1 MFLLWRISKL
11 EADLDDVMT
20 RVRSLEARPRPA
32 APSVSSAPAIAA
44 STDSPA
50 GAKASRPPAMPQIPK
65 PPARPVEHVRPTPS
79 PASEVPKPPLVAP
92 TAVPES
98 AIVSLEAQIGS
109 RWLLYIGVIAIVVG
123 VSYFEK
129 LAIDSH
135 WVGETARTVQG
146 GIVGLLLVYAG
157 LRFVRA
163 GYAIYGQ
170 MISGGGI
177 AVMYVSTYA
186 AFNLYQLISRPAAF
200 VLMVAIT
207 ALAAWLADRQRSQG
221 LALLAVGGGFAT
233 PFLLPAPMDA
243 HVALFTYDA
252 ILIAGTMFL
261 AHRREWPALNVVS
274 YGFTALTVFSWWLRF
289 YTSSMYLTTELF
301 LTLFCA
307 MYLYILRETWR
318 DERAE
323 GDAGRAIL
331 WTAPVAYYVAS
342 IAILNDHP
350 LALLVYLIAL
360 ALAGAIVSMRAGSIA
375 RLVFWVAVAEPLV
388 VWIGGHG
395 GRMWLTGGLTTV
407 TAVYA
412 IFLLAHLEWMRRENA
427 PFSPVAIV
435 LFHLNG
441 LWAYVSAY
449 LLIESVRVAAAAPVA
464 AAFAIWNFLLAFA
477 LLKRQREH
485 ALHAAALGFTLLMV
499 AIALQFDGAWIT
511 VGWAAEGAVVAALG
525 LRERRE
531 WLRTGG
537 LVLFTV
543 AISRLMVLLFTAP
556 PVDMVVLLN
565 RRTACG
571 VFIIALTYWLA
582 WRHHQDRSE
591 VAVALVTAQ
600 VLTLALL
607 TSEIIAY
614 WSVQDAAAG
623 HSFLAGEL
631 MLSITWALYA
641 TGLIVAGI
649 RLHYAPLRYVAIAV
663 FTVTI
668 AKVIAFDLAEL
679 DRIYRI
685 LSIIG
690 VGVTLLVTSYLYHRF
705 AKEVGESRSP
715 AHDA

>member
-1 MFLLWRISKL
+1 MPVERARPTPPPAPQFTKPATVAPTATPAS
-11 EADLDDVMT
+11 AMV
-20 RVRSLEARPRPA
+20 SLEAR
-32 APSVSSAPAIAA
+32 
-44 STDSPA
+44 
-50 GAKASRPPAMPQIPK
+50 
-65 PPARPVEHVRPTPS
+65 
-79 PASEVPKPPLVAP
+79 
-92 TAVPES
+92 
-98 AIVSLEAQIGS
+98 IGS
-109 RWLLYIGVIAIVVG
+109 RWLLYVGVIAIVVG

-177 AVMYVSTYA
+177 AVLYVSTYA
-186 AFNLYQLISRPAAF
+186 AFNLYQLISRPTAF

-233 PFLLPAPMDA
+233 PFLLPAATDA

-274 YGFTALTVFSWWLRF
+274 YGFTALTIVTWWLRF
-289 YTSSMYLTTELF
+289 YAPSMYLTTELF

-307 MYLYILRETWR
+307 MYLYILHETWE
-318 DERAE
+318 DERPE
-323 GDAGRAIL
+323 GGASRAIL

-342 IAILNDHP
+342 ITILNDHSV
-350 LALLVYLIAL
+350 ALLVYLIAL
-360 ALAGAIVSMRAGSIA
+360 ALVGAIVSTRAGSLA
-375 RLVFWVAVAEPLV
+375 RLVFWVAVAVPLL
-388 VWIGGHG
+388 VWTDGHA
-395 GRMWLTGGLTTV
+395 GRTWLTGGLATV

-412 IFLLAHLEWMRRENA
+412 IFLLAHLEWMRRDKAQLTPE
-427 PFSPVAIV
+427 AIM
-435 LFHLNG
+435 LFHVNG

-449 LLIESVRVAAAAPVA
+449 LLIDAVHAAATAPAA
-464 AAFAIWNFLLAFA
+464 AAFAIWNGLLAFG
-477 LLKRQREH
+477 LLKREREH

-525 LRERRE
+525 LHERRE

-537 LVLFTV
+537 LLLFAV
-543 AISRLMVLLFTAP
+543 AIARLIGLLFASP
-556 PVDMVVLLN
+556 PIDMVVLLN

-571 VFIIALTYWLA
+571 VFVIALTYWLA
-582 WRHHQDRSE
+582 WRHHQDESEVVRGGRETE

-614 WSVQDAAAG
+614 WNIQDAAAG

-649 RLHYAPLRYVAIAV
+649 RLHYAPLRYFAIAV

-668 AKVIAFDLAEL
+668 AKVIAIDLAEL

-705 AKEVGESRSP
+705 AKKVGESRSP
-715 AHDA
+715 SHDAQ